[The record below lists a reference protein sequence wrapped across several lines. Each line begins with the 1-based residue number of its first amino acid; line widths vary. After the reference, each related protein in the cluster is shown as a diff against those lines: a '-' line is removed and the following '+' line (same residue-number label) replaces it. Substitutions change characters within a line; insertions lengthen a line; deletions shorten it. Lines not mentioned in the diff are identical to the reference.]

1 MKRITKNRPGA
12 VERSKGKLDGVMSAF
27 TAKSVVVAA
36 GFFIGSGIAW
46 LTHPQEGSIL
56 AALKPGAPATMSIA
70 GSYLAGYFVGWGAR
84 RTIKLTAVI
93 TGIALAVIGLV
104 ASLGWDSTA
113 AESWVNSAFGW
124 FGENAKDAGRY
135 LVSTLPSATAASVGG
150 VLGFRR
156 K

>member
-1 MKRITKNRPGA
+1 MKRNLKNRA
-12 VERSKGKLDGVMSAF
+12 VERSKEKLGGVLSAF
-27 TAKSVVVAA
+27 TAKSVIVAA
-36 GFFIGSGIAW
+36 GFFVGSGVAW
-46 LTHPQEGSIL
+46 LTHPEKGSIL

-84 RTIKLTAVI
+84 RTIKLTSII

-124 FGENAKDAGRY
+124 FGESVKDAGHY
-135 LVSTLPSATAASVGG
+135 LVSILPSATAAGVGG